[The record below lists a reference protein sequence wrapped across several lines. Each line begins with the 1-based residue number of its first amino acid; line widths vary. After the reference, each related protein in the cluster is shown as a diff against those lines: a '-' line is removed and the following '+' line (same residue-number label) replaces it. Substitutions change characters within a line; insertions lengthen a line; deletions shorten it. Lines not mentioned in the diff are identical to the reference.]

1 MAQYFVDNGDG
12 TEYYDTEAEA
22 KQAAK
27 DWIDEYRTLPKW
39 DEAVERVCWGV
50 VLEYA
55 WPIYKEVDGKEYV
68 DYKLKE
74 PK

>member
-1 MAQYFVDNGDG
+1 MPQYFVDNGDG

-22 KQAAK
+22 KKSAE
-27 DWIDEYRTLPKW
+27 DWIDEYRTLPEW

-50 VLEYA
+50 VREYA
-55 WPIYKEVDGKEYV
+55 CPEEKEFDGNQYV

-74 PK
+74 PQ